1 MQPKSSSTFGK
12 ILRFILGLSVM
23 IAGITL
29 VLLWWND
36 VMVVFR
42 GFIGV
47 LLALGGLLILYLLQK

>member
-1 MQPKSSSTFGK
+1 MKPNPAFFWSKAV
-12 ILRFILGLSVM
+12 RFLGGMLAL
-23 IAGITL
+23 IAGVTL

-47 LLALGGLLILYLLQK
+47 LIALGGLLILYLMQK